1 LTTNIALSSL
11 YFQQTA
17 PPHPKSVLYPEAGE
31 NTMST
36 EARINA
42 NRENAKRSTGP
53 RSYPHNSS
61 HPTGTAGQNNLTTG
75 LYTRHAF
82 VKPEEREL
90 YHEFCSDLLLDL
102 KPDGPLEK
110 ILAADIT
117 SAAWRL
123 RRCDIAEAELGDPWD
138 ETTGEWRESHDKAR
152 RSIERARTSAQNCM
166 NKAMRE
172 LGKLQTRKQIGFEL
186 SGMENTGLVDYKEIT
201 EAHIKHQK
209 SQKATPQSTGN
220 NEQGQSDAEM
230 MAAIHRFCSA
240 GIPEDFLSGCTNAY
254 PSAETPE
261 GK

>member
-1 LTTNIALSSL
+1 
-11 YFQQTA
+11 
-17 PPHPKSVLYPEAGE
+17 
-31 NTMST
+31 MST
-36 EARINA
+36 EAQINA

-53 RSYPHNSS
+53 ITAAGRANSS
-61 HPTGTAGQNNLTTG
+61 LNNLTTG

-90 YHEFCSDLLLDL
+90 YHEFCTDLLLEL

-110 ILAADIT
+110 ILAADIV

-186 SGMENTGLVDYKEIT
+186 SGMENTALVDYKEIT
-201 EAHIKHQK
+201 EAHIKHAK
-209 SQKATPQSTGN
+209 SQKSIPQN
-220 NEQGQSDAEM
+220 NENSEQGQSDAEM

-240 GIPEDFLSGCTNAY
+240 GIPEDFLKGCPGA
-254 PSAETPE
+254 
-261 GK
+261 